1 MNQKKS
7 MKWALSLLGTTALLA
22 GCAANSESAVNSSAD
37 TGTDKLQVVTTFYPM
52 YDFTK
57 QVAQDD
63 ADVSMLLEAGMEV
76 HSFEPSSQ
84 MIAEIQDADV
94 FIYNSAEME
103 TWVPDVL
110 ASIDTSDMVVVCASE
125 AITLLE
131 YEGEAHAHE
140 HESEEEDAE
149 SGHTHTVDPHVWLD
163 PVLAQTEVTTIA
175 EGLAEADADHA
186 ENYLKNAEA
195 YNGQLI
201 ELDEAYR
208 AAFEGAENRTF
219 VTQHAAF
226 AYLAARYDLNQIS
239 ATGLNAEV
247 EPSAAALATLSD
259 YAKANNI
266 SHIYFENNASSQTAE
281 TLAEEVGVELA
292 VLSPLEGITEEDQE
306 KGSDYISVML
316 ENLEALKKS
325 IN

>member
-1 MNQKKS
+1 MKQKKS
-7 MKWALSLLGTTALLA
+7 MKWALSLVGATALLA
-22 GCAANSESAVNSSAD
+22 GCGAAGSTTENTES
-37 TGTDKLQVVTTFYPM
+37 DKLQVVTTFYPM

-63 ADVSMLLEAGMEV
+63 VEVSMLLEAGMEV

-94 FIYNSAEME
+94 FIYNSSEME

-110 ASIDTSDMVVVCASE
+110 ASIDTSDMVVICASD

-131 YEGEAHAHE
+131 YEGEAHAHD
-140 HESEEEDAE
+140 HESEEEGANA
-149 SGHTHTVDPHVWLD
+149 GHSHTVDPHVWLD
-163 PVLAQTEVTTIA
+163 PVLAQTEVSTIA
-175 EGLAEADADHA
+175 DGLAEADPD
-186 ENYLKNAEA
+186 NAEDYLENA
-195 YNGQLI
+195 GIYNGKLN

-208 AAFEGAENRTF
+208 AAFEGTENRTF

-239 ATGLNAEV
+239 VTGLNAEV

-259 YAKANNI
+259 YVKANNI

-292 VLSPLEGITEEDQE
+292 VLSPLEGITEEDQK

-316 ENLEALKKS
+316 DNLEALKKS

>member
-1 MNQKKS
+1 MKQKKS
-7 MKWALSLLGTTALLA
+7 MKWALSLVGATALLA
-22 GCAANSESAVNSSAD
+22 GCGAAGSTTENTES
-37 TGTDKLQVVTTFYPM
+37 DKLQVVTTFYPM

-63 ADVSMLLEAGMEV
+63 AEVSMLLEAGMEV

-94 FIYNSAEME
+94 FIYNSPEME

-110 ASIDTSDMVVVCASE
+110 ASIDTSDMVVICASD

-131 YEGEAHAHE
+131 YEGEAHAHD
-140 HESEEEDAE
+140 HESEEEGANA
-149 SGHTHTVDPHVWLD
+149 GHSHTVDPHVWLD
-163 PVLAQTEVTTIA
+163 PVLAQTEVSTIA
-175 EGLAEADADHA
+175 DGLAEADPD
-186 ENYLKNAEA
+186 NAEDYLENA
-195 YNGQLI
+195 GIYNGKLN
-201 ELDEAYR
+201 ELDKAYR
-208 AAFEGAENRTF
+208 AAFEGTENRTF

-239 ATGLNAEV
+239 VTGLNAEV

-259 YAKANNI
+259 YVKANNI

-292 VLSPLEGITEEDQE
+292 VLSPLEGITEEDQKE
-306 KGSDYISVML
+306 GSDYISVML
-316 ENLEALKKS
+316 DNLEALKKS

>member
-1 MNQKKS
+1 MKQKKR
-7 MKWALSLLGTTALLA
+7 MRWALSLFGTTALLA
-22 GCAANSESAVNSSAD
+22 LAGCGAAKNTTENTES
-37 TGTDKLQVVTTFYPM
+37 DKLQVVTTFYPM

-57 QVAQDD
+57 QVAQDA
-63 ADVSMLLEAGMEV
+63 ADVSLLLEAGMEV
-76 HSFEPSSQ
+76 HSFEPSSR
-84 MIAEIQDADV
+84 MIAEIEDADV
-94 FIYNSAEME
+94 FIYNSPEME

-110 ASIDTSDMVVVCASE
+110 ASVDTSDMVVICASD

-140 HESEEEDAE
+140 HKSEAEDAE
-149 SGHTHTVDPHVWLD
+149 AGHDHTVDPHVWLD

-175 EGLAEADADHA
+175 EGLAEADADRA
-186 ENYLKNAEA
+186 ENYLENAEI
-195 YNGQLI
+195 YKGKLN

-226 AYLAARYDLNQIS
+226 AYLAARYDLVQMS
-239 ATGLNAEV
+239 VTGLNAES

-259 YAKANNI
+259 YVKANRI
-266 SHIYFENNASSQTAE
+266 SHLYFENNASSQTAE

-292 VLSPLEGITEEDQE
+292 VLSPLEGISEEDQE
-306 KGSDYISVML
+306 QGADYISVML
-316 ENLEALKKS
+316 DNLEALKRS

>member
-1 MNQKKS
+1 MKQNKS
-7 MKWALSLLGTTALLA
+7 MKWALSLVVATALLA
-22 GCAANSESAVNSSAD
+22 GCGAAGSTTENTES
-37 TGTDKLQVVTTFYPM
+37 DKLQVVTTFYPM

-63 ADVSMLLEAGMEV
+63 AEVSMLLEAGMEV

-94 FIYNSAEME
+94 FIYNSPEME

-110 ASIDTSDMVVVCASE
+110 ASIDTSDMVVICASE

-140 HESEEEDAE
+140 HESEEEGANA
-149 SGHTHTVDPHVWLD
+149 GHSHTVDPHVWLD
-163 PVLAQTEVTTIA
+163 PVLAQTEVSTIA
-175 EGLAEADADHA
+175 EGLAEADPD
-186 ENYLKNAEA
+186 NAEDYLENA
-195 YNGQLI
+195 GIYNGKLN

-208 AAFEGAENRTF
+208 AAFEGTENRTF

-239 ATGLNAEV
+239 VTGLNAEV

-259 YAKANNI
+259 YVKANNI

-292 VLSPLEGITEEDQE
+292 VLSPLEGITEEDQK

-316 ENLEALKKS
+316 DNLEALKKS

>member
-1 MNQKKS
+1 MKQKKS
-7 MKWALSLLGTTALLA
+7 MKWALSLVGATALLA
-22 GCAANSESAVNSSAD
+22 GCGAAGSTTENTES
-37 TGTDKLQVVTTFYPM
+37 DKLQVVTTFYPM

-63 ADVSMLLEAGMEV
+63 VEVSMLLEAGMEV

-94 FIYNSAEME
+94 FIYNSPEME

-110 ASIDTSDMVVVCASE
+110 ASIDTSDMVVICASD

-131 YEGEAHAHE
+131 YEGEAHAHD
-140 HESEEEDAE
+140 HESEEEGA
-149 SGHTHTVDPHVWLD
+149 SAGHSHTVDPHVWLD
-163 PVLAQTEVTTIA
+163 PVLAQTEVSTIA
-175 EGLAEADADHA
+175 EGLAEADPD
-186 ENYLKNAEA
+186 NAEDYLENA
-195 YNGQLI
+195 GIYNGKLN

-208 AAFEGAENRTF
+208 AAFEGTENRTF

-239 ATGLNAEV
+239 VTGLNAEV

-259 YAKANNI
+259 YVKANNI

-292 VLSPLEGITEEDQE
+292 VLSPLEGITEEDQK

-316 ENLEALKKS
+316 DNLEALKKS

>member
-1 MNQKKS
+1 MKQKKS
-7 MKWALSLLGTTALLA
+7 MKWALSLVGATALLA
-22 GCAANSESAVNSSAD
+22 GCGVTGSTTENTES
-37 TGTDKLQVVTTFYPM
+37 DKLQVVTTFYPM

-63 ADVSMLLEAGMEV
+63 AEVSMLLEAGMEV

-94 FIYNSAEME
+94 FIYNSPEME

-110 ASIDTSDMVVVCASE
+110 ASIDTSDMVVICASD

-131 YEGEAHAHE
+131 YEGEAHAHD
-140 HESEEEDAE
+140 HESEEEGANA
-149 SGHTHTVDPHVWLD
+149 GHSHTVDPHVWLD
-163 PVLAQTEVTTIA
+163 PVLAQTEVSTIA
-175 EGLAEADADHA
+175 EGLAEADPD
-186 ENYLKNAEA
+186 NAEDYLENA
-195 YNGQLI
+195 GIYNGKLN

-208 AAFEGAENRTF
+208 AAFEGTENRTF

-239 ATGLNAEV
+239 VTGLNAEV

-259 YAKANNI
+259 YVKANNI

-292 VLSPLEGITEEDQE
+292 VLSPLEGITEEDQK

-316 ENLEALKKS
+316 DNLEALKKS

>member
-1 MNQKKS
+1 MKQNKS
-7 MKWALSLLGTTALLA
+7 MKWALSLVGATALLA
-22 GCAANSESAVNSSAD
+22 GCGAAGSTTENTESN
-37 TGTDKLQVVTTFYPM
+37 KLQVVTTFYPM

-63 ADVSMLLEAGMEV
+63 AEVSMLLEAGMEV

-94 FIYNSAEME
+94 FIYNSPEME

-110 ASIDTSDMVVVCASE
+110 ASIDTSDMVVICASD

-131 YEGEAHAHE
+131 YEGEAHAHD
-140 HESEEEDAE
+140 HESEEKGANA
-149 SGHTHTVDPHVWLD
+149 GHSHTVDPHVWLD
-163 PVLAQTEVTTIA
+163 PVLAQTEVSTIA
-175 EGLAEADADHA
+175 EGLAEADPD
-186 ENYLKNAEA
+186 NAEDYLENA
-195 YNGQLI
+195 GIYNGKLN

-208 AAFEGAENRTF
+208 AAFEGTENRTF

-239 ATGLNAEV
+239 VTGLNAEV

-259 YAKANNI
+259 YVKANNI

-292 VLSPLEGITEEDQE
+292 VLSPLEGIAEEDQK

>member
-1 MNQKKS
+1 MKQKKS

-22 GCAANSESAVNSSAD
+22 GCGAVGNTTESTES
-37 TGTDKLQVVTTFYPM
+37 DKLQVVTTFYPM

-63 ADVSMLLEAGMEV
+63 ADVSLLLEAGMEV

-84 MIAEIQDADV
+84 MIAEIEDADV
-94 FIYNSAEME
+94 FIYNSPEME

-110 ASIDTSDMVVVCASE
+110 ASIDTSDMVVIRASE

-131 YEGEAHAHE
+131 YEGDAHE
-140 HESEEEDAE
+140 HDHESEEEDAE
-149 SGHTHTVDPHVWLD
+149 TGHTHTVDPHVWLD

-186 ENYLKNAEA
+186 EDYLENAEI
-195 YNGQLI
+195 YNGKLN

-208 AAFEGAENRTF
+208 AAFDGAENRTF

-226 AYLAARYDLNQIS
+226 AYLAARYDLVQMS
-239 ATGLNAEV
+239 VTGLNAET

-259 YAKANNI
+259 YVKANNI

-281 TLAEEVGVELA
+281 TLAEEVGVQLA
-292 VLSPLEGITEEDQE
+292 VLSPIEGITEEEQE
-306 KGSDYISVML
+306 QGADYISAML

>member
-1 MNQKKS
+1 MKLKKS
-7 MKWALSLLGTTALLA
+7 MKWALSLVGATALLA
-22 GCAANSESAVNSSAD
+22 GCGATGSTTENTES
-37 TGTDKLQVVTTFYPM
+37 DKLQVVTTFYPM

-63 ADVSMLLEAGMEV
+63 AEVSMLLEAGMEV

-94 FIYNSAEME
+94 FIYNSPEME

-110 ASIDTSDMVVVCASE
+110 ASIDTSDMVVICASD

-131 YEGEAHAHE
+131 YEGEAHAHD
-140 HESEEEDAE
+140 HESEEEGANA
-149 SGHTHTVDPHVWLD
+149 GHSHTVDPHVWLD
-163 PVLAQTEVTTIA
+163 PVLAQTEVSTIA
-175 EGLAEADADHA
+175 EGLAEADPD
-186 ENYLKNAEA
+186 NAEDYLENA
-195 YNGQLI
+195 GIYNGKLN

-208 AAFEGAENRTF
+208 AAFEGTENRTF

-239 ATGLNAEV
+239 VTGLNAEV

-259 YAKANNI
+259 YVKANNI

-292 VLSPLEGITEEDQE
+292 VLSPLEGITEEDQK

>member
-1 MNQKKS
+1 MKQKKS
-7 MKWALSLLGTTALLA
+7 MKWALSLVGATALLA
-22 GCAANSESAVNSSAD
+22 GCGAAGSTTENTES
-37 TGTDKLQVVTTFYPM
+37 DKLQVVTTFYPM

-63 ADVSMLLEAGMEV
+63 AEVSMLLEAGMEV

-94 FIYNSAEME
+94 FIYNSPEME

-110 ASIDTSDMVVVCASE
+110 ASIDTSDMVVICASD

-131 YEGEAHAHE
+131 YEGEAHAHD
-140 HESEEEDAE
+140 HESEEKWANA
-149 SGHTHTVDPHVWLD
+149 GHSHTVDPHVWLD
-163 PVLAQTEVTTIA
+163 PVLAQTEVSTIA
-175 EGLAEADADHA
+175 EGLAEADPD
-186 ENYLKNAEA
+186 NAEDYLENA
-195 YNGQLI
+195 GIYNGKLN

-208 AAFEGAENRTF
+208 AAFEGTENRTF

-239 ATGLNAEV
+239 VTGLNAEV

-259 YAKANNI
+259 YVKANNI

-292 VLSPLEGITEEDQE
+292 VLSPLEGITEEDQK

-316 ENLEALKKS
+316 DNLEALKKS

>member
-1 MNQKKS
+1 MKQKKS
-7 MKWALSLLGTTALLA
+7 MKWALSLVGATALLA
-22 GCAANSESAVNSSAD
+22 GCGAVGSTTENTES
-37 TGTDKLQVVTTFYPM
+37 DKLQVVTTFYPM

-63 ADVSMLLEAGMEV
+63 AEVSMLLEAGMEV

-94 FIYNSAEME
+94 FIYNSPEME

-110 ASIDTSDMVVVCASE
+110 ASIDTSDMVVICASD

-131 YEGEAHAHE
+131 YEGEAHAHD
-140 HESEEEDAE
+140 HESEEKGANA
-149 SGHTHTVDPHVWLD
+149 GHSHTVDPHVWLD
-163 PVLAQTEVTTIA
+163 PVLAQTEVSTIA
-175 EGLAEADADHA
+175 EGLAEADPD
-186 ENYLKNAEA
+186 NAEDYLENA
-195 YNGQLI
+195 GIYNGKLN

-208 AAFEGAENRTF
+208 AAFEGTENRTF

-239 ATGLNAEV
+239 VTGLNAEV

-259 YAKANNI
+259 YVKANNI

-292 VLSPLEGITEEDQE
+292 VLSPLEGITEEDQK

-316 ENLEALKKS
+316 DNLEALKKS

>member
-1 MNQKKS
+1 MKQKKS
-7 MKWALSLLGTTALLA
+7 MKWALSLVGATALLA
-22 GCAANSESAVNSSAD
+22 GCGAAGSTTENTES
-37 TGTDKLQVVTTFYPM
+37 DKLQVVTTFYPM

-63 ADVSMLLEAGMEV
+63 AEVSMLLEAGMEV

-94 FIYNSAEME
+94 FIYNSPEME

-110 ASIDTSDMVVVCASE
+110 ASIDTSDMVVICASD

-131 YEGEAHAHE
+131 YEGEAHAHD
-140 HESEEEDAE
+140 HESEEKGANA
-149 SGHTHTVDPHVWLD
+149 GHSHTVDPHVWLD
-163 PVLAQTEVTTIA
+163 PVLAQTEVSTIA
-175 EGLAEADADHA
+175 EGLAEADPD
-186 ENYLKNAEA
+186 NAEDYLENA
-195 YNGQLI
+195 GIYNGKLN

-208 AAFEGAENRTF
+208 AAFEGTENRTF

-239 ATGLNAEV
+239 VTGLNAEV

-259 YAKANNI
+259 YVKANNI

-292 VLSPLEGITEEDQE
+292 VLSPLEGITEEDQK
-306 KGSDYISVML
+306 KGSVYISVML
-316 ENLEALKKS
+316 DNLEALKKS

>member
-1 MNQKKS
+1 MKQKKS
-7 MKWALSLLGTTALLA
+7 MKWALSLVGATALLA
-22 GCAANSESAVNSSAD
+22 GCGATGSTTENTES
-37 TGTDKLQVVTTFYPM
+37 DKLQVVTTFYPM

-63 ADVSMLLEAGMEV
+63 AEVSMLLEAGMEV

-94 FIYNSAEME
+94 FIYNSPEME

-110 ASIDTSDMVVVCASE
+110 ASIDTSDMVVICASD

-131 YEGEAHAHE
+131 YEGEAHAHD
-140 HESEEEDAE
+140 HESEEKGANA
-149 SGHTHTVDPHVWLD
+149 GHSHTVDPHVWLD
-163 PVLAQTEVTTIA
+163 PVLAQTEVSTIA
-175 EGLAEADADHA
+175 EGLAEADPD
-186 ENYLKNAEA
+186 NAEDYLENA
-195 YNGQLI
+195 GIYNGKLN

-208 AAFEGAENRTF
+208 AAFEGTENRTF

-239 ATGLNAEV
+239 VTGLNAEV

-259 YAKANNI
+259 YVKANNI

-292 VLSPLEGITEEDQE
+292 VLSPLEGITEEDQK

>member
-1 MNQKKS
+1 MKQKKS
-7 MKWALSLLGTTALLA
+7 MKWALSLVGATALLA
-22 GCAANSESAVNSSAD
+22 GCGAAGSTTENTES
-37 TGTDKLQVVTTFYPM
+37 DKLQVVTTFYPM

-63 ADVSMLLEAGMEV
+63 AEVSMLLEAGMEV

-94 FIYNSAEME
+94 FIYNSPEME

-110 ASIDTSDMVVVCASE
+110 ASIDTSDMVVICASD

-131 YEGEAHAHE
+131 YEGEAHAHD
-140 HESEEEDAE
+140 HESEEEGANA
-149 SGHTHTVDPHVWLD
+149 GHSHTVDPHVWLD
-163 PVLAQTEVTTIA
+163 PVLAQTEVSTIA
-175 EGLAEADADHA
+175 EGLAEADPD
-186 ENYLKNAEA
+186 NAEDYLENA
-195 YNGQLI
+195 GIYNGKLN

-208 AAFEGAENRTF
+208 AAFEGTENRTF

-239 ATGLNAEV
+239 VTGLNAEV

-259 YAKANNI
+259 YVKANNI

-292 VLSPLEGITEEDQE
+292 VLSPLEGITEEDQK

-316 ENLEALKKS
+316 DNLEALKKS

>member
-1 MNQKKS
+1 MKQKKS
-7 MKWALSLLGTTALLA
+7 MKWALSLVGATALLA
-22 GCAANSESAVNSSAD
+22 GCGAAGSTTENTES
-37 TGTDKLQVVTTFYPM
+37 DKLQVVTTFYPM

-63 ADVSMLLEAGMEV
+63 AEVSMLLEAGMEV

-94 FIYNSAEME
+94 FIYNSPEME

-110 ASIDTSDMVVVCASE
+110 ASIDTSDMVVICASD

-131 YEGEAHAHE
+131 YEGEAHAHD
-140 HESEEEDAE
+140 HESEEKGANA
-149 SGHTHTVDPHVWLD
+149 GHSHTVDPHVWLD
-163 PVLAQTEVTTIA
+163 PVLAQTEVSTIA
-175 EGLAEADADHA
+175 EGLAEADPD
-186 ENYLKNAEA
+186 NAEDYLENA
-195 YNGQLI
+195 GIYNGKLN

-208 AAFEGAENRTF
+208 AAFEGTENRTF

-239 ATGLNAEV
+239 VTGLNAEV

-259 YAKANNI
+259 YVKANNI

-292 VLSPLEGITEEDQE
+292 VLSPLEGITEEDQK

>member
-1 MNQKKS
+1 MKQKKS
-7 MKWALSLLGTTALLA
+7 MKWALSLVGATALLA
-22 GCAANSESAVNSSAD
+22 GCGAAGSTTENTES
-37 TGTDKLQVVTTFYPM
+37 DKLQVVTTFYPM

-63 ADVSMLLEAGMEV
+63 AEVSMLLEAGMEV

-94 FIYNSAEME
+94 FIYNSPEME

-110 ASIDTSDMVVVCASE
+110 ASIDTSDMVVICASD

-131 YEGEAHAHE
+131 YEGEAHAHD
-140 HESEEEDAE
+140 HESEEEGANA
-149 SGHTHTVDPHVWLD
+149 GHSHTVDPHVWLD
-163 PVLAQTEVTTIA
+163 PVLAQTEVSTIA
-175 EGLAEADADHA
+175 EGLAEADPD
-186 ENYLKNAEA
+186 NAEDYLENA
-195 YNGQLI
+195 GIYNGKLN

-208 AAFEGAENRTF
+208 AAFEGTENRTF

-239 ATGLNAEV
+239 VTGLNAEV

-259 YAKANNI
+259 YVKANNI

-292 VLSPLEGITEEDQE
+292 VLSPLEGITEEDQKE
-306 KGSDYISVML
+306 GSDHISVML
-316 ENLEALKKS
+316 DNLEALKKS

>member
-1 MNQKKS
+1 MKQKKS
-7 MKWALSLLGTTALLA
+7 MKWALSLVGATALLA
-22 GCAANSESAVNSSAD
+22 GCGATGSTTENTES
-37 TGTDKLQVVTTFYPM
+37 DKLQVVTTFYPM

-63 ADVSMLLEAGMEV
+63 AEVSMLLEAGMEV

-94 FIYNSAEME
+94 FIYNSPEME

-110 ASIDTSDMVVVCASE
+110 ASIDTSDMVVICASD

-131 YEGEAHAHE
+131 YEGEAHAHD
-140 HESEEEDAE
+140 HESEEEGANA
-149 SGHTHTVDPHVWLD
+149 GHSHTVDPHVWLD
-163 PVLAQTEVTTIA
+163 PVLAQTEVSTIA
-175 EGLAEADADHA
+175 EGLAEADPD
-186 ENYLKNAEA
+186 NAEDYLENA
-195 YNGQLI
+195 GIYNGKLN

-208 AAFEGAENRTF
+208 AAFEGTENRTF

-239 ATGLNAEV
+239 VTGLNAEV

-259 YAKANNI
+259 YVKANNI

-292 VLSPLEGITEEDQE
+292 VLSPLEGITEEDQK

>member
-1 MNQKKS
+1 MKQKKS
-7 MKWALSLLGTTALLA
+7 MKWALSLVGATALLA
-22 GCAANSESAVNSSAD
+22 GCGAVGSTTENTES
-37 TGTDKLQVVTTFYPM
+37 DKLQVVTTFYPM

-63 ADVSMLLEAGMEV
+63 AEVSMLLEAGMEV

-94 FIYNSAEME
+94 FIYNSPEME

-110 ASIDTSDMVVVCASE
+110 ASIDTSDMVVICASD

-131 YEGEAHAHE
+131 YEGEAHAHD
-140 HESEEEDAE
+140 HESEEEGANA
-149 SGHTHTVDPHVWLD
+149 GHSHTVDPHVWLD
-163 PVLAQTEVTTIA
+163 PVLAQTEVSTIA
-175 EGLAEADADHA
+175 EGLAEADPD
-186 ENYLKNAEA
+186 NAEDYLENA
-195 YNGQLI
+195 GIYNGKLN

-208 AAFEGAENRTF
+208 AAFEGTENRTF

-239 ATGLNAEV
+239 VTGLNAEV

-259 YAKANNI
+259 YVKANNI

-292 VLSPLEGITEEDQE
+292 VLSPLEGITEEDQK

>member
-1 MNQKKS
+1 MKQKKS
-7 MKWALSLLGTTALLA
+7 MKWALSLVGATALLA
-22 GCAANSESAVNSSAD
+22 GCGAAGSTTENTES
-37 TGTDKLQVVTTFYPM
+37 DKLQVVTTFYPM

-63 ADVSMLLEAGMEV
+63 AEVSMLLEAGMEV

-94 FIYNSAEME
+94 FIYNSPEME

-110 ASIDTSDMVVVCASE
+110 ASIDTSDMVVICASD

-131 YEGEAHAHE
+131 YEGEAHAHD
-140 HESEEEDAE
+140 HESEEKGANA
-149 SGHTHTVDPHVWLD
+149 GHSHTVDPHVWLD
-163 PVLAQTEVTTIA
+163 PVLAQTEVSTIA
-175 EGLAEADADHA
+175 EGLAEADPDNSEDYL
-186 ENYLKNAEA
+186 ENAGI
-195 YNGQLI
+195 YNGKLN

-208 AAFEGAENRTF
+208 AAFEGTENRTF

-239 ATGLNAEV
+239 VTGLNAEV

-259 YAKANNI
+259 YVKANNI

-292 VLSPLEGITEEDQE
+292 VLSPLEGITEEDQK

-316 ENLEALKKS
+316 DNLEALKKS

>member
-1 MNQKKS
+1 MKQKKS
-7 MKWALSLLGTTALLA
+7 MKWALSLVGATALLA
-22 GCAANSESAVNSSAD
+22 GCGAAGSTTENTES
-37 TGTDKLQVVTTFYPM
+37 DKLQVVTTFYPM

-63 ADVSMLLEAGMEV
+63 AEVSMLLEAGMEV

-94 FIYNSAEME
+94 FIYNSPEME

-110 ASIDTSDMVVVCASE
+110 ASIDTSDMVVICASD

-131 YEGEAHAHE
+131 YEGEAHAHD
-140 HESEEEDAE
+140 HESEEEGANA
-149 SGHTHTVDPHVWLD
+149 GHSHTVDPHVWLD
-163 PVLAQTEVTTIA
+163 PVLAQTEVSTIA
-175 EGLAEADADHA
+175 EGLAEADPD
-186 ENYLKNAEA
+186 NAEDYLENA
-195 YNGQLI
+195 GIYNGKLN

-208 AAFEGAENRTF
+208 AAFEGTENRTF

-239 ATGLNAEV
+239 VTGLNAEV

-259 YAKANNI
+259 YVKANNI
-266 SHIYFENNASSQTAE
+266 SHIYFENNASSQTAD

-292 VLSPLEGITEEDQE
+292 VLSPLEGITEEDQK

-316 ENLEALKKS
+316 DNLEALKKS

>member
-1 MNQKKS
+1 MYQKKS
-7 MKWALSLLGTTALLA
+7 MKWALSLLGTAALLA
-22 GCAANSESAVNSSAD
+22 GCGAARNATENTDS
-37 TGTDKLQVVTTFYPM
+37 DKLQVVTTFYPM

-63 ADVSMLLEAGMEV
+63 ADVSLLLEAGMEV

-84 MIAEIQDADV
+84 MIADIQDADV

-110 ASIDTSDMVVVCASE
+110 DSIDTSDMVVICASE
-125 AITLLE
+125 AITLME
-131 YEGEAHAHE
+131 YAGEAHAHE
-140 HESEEEDAE
+140 HEPEGEEAE
-149 SGHTHTVDPHVWLD
+149 AGHTHTVDPHVWLD
-163 PVLAQTEVTTIA
+163 PVLAQTEVMAIA

-186 ENYLKNAEA
+186 KNYLNNAET
-195 YNGQLI
+195 YTGQLA

-208 AAFEGAENRTF
+208 TAFEGAGNRTF

-239 ATGLNAEV
+239 VTGLNAET
-247 EPSAAALATLSD
+247 EPSAEALATLSD
-259 YAKANNI
+259 YVKVNNI

-281 TLAEEVGVELA
+281 MLAEEVGVELA

-306 KGSDYISVML
+306 NGADYISVML

>member
-1 MNQKKS
+1 MKQKKS
-7 MKWALSLLGTTALLA
+7 MKWALSLVGATALLA
-22 GCAANSESAVNSSAD
+22 GCGAAGSTTENTES
-37 TGTDKLQVVTTFYPM
+37 DKLQVVTTFYPM

-63 ADVSMLLEAGMEV
+63 AEVSMLLEAGMEV

-94 FIYNSAEME
+94 FIYNSPEME

-110 ASIDTSDMVVVCASE
+110 ASIDTSDMVVICASD

-131 YEGEAHAHE
+131 YEGEAHAHD
-140 HESEEEDAE
+140 HESEEKGANA
-149 SGHTHTVDPHVWLD
+149 GHSHTVDPHVWLD
-163 PVLAQTEVTTIA
+163 PVLAQTEVSTIA
-175 EGLAEADADHA
+175 EGLAEADPD
-186 ENYLKNAEA
+186 NAEDYLENA
-195 YNGQLI
+195 GIYNGKLN
-201 ELDEAYR
+201 ELDEAFR
-208 AAFEGAENRTF
+208 AAFEGTENRTF

-239 ATGLNAEV
+239 VTGLNAEV

-259 YAKANNI
+259 YVKANNI

-292 VLSPLEGITEEDQE
+292 VLSPLEGITEEDQK

-316 ENLEALKKS
+316 DNLEALKKS

>member
-1 MNQKKS
+1 MKQKKS
-7 MKWALSLLGTTALLA
+7 MKWALSLVGATALLA
-22 GCAANSESAVNSSAD
+22 GCGAAGSTTENTES
-37 TGTDKLQVVTTFYPM
+37 DKLQVVTTFYPM

-63 ADVSMLLEAGMEV
+63 AEVSMLLEAGMEV

-94 FIYNSAEME
+94 FIYNSPEME

-110 ASIDTSDMVVVCASE
+110 ASIDTSDMVVICASD

-131 YEGEAHAHE
+131 YEGEAHAHD
-140 HESEEEDAE
+140 HESEEEGANA
-149 SGHTHTVDPHVWLD
+149 GHSHTVDPHVWLD
-163 PVLAQTEVTTIA
+163 PVLAQTEVSTIA
-175 EGLAEADADHA
+175 EGLAEADPD
-186 ENYLKNAEA
+186 NAEDYLENA
-195 YNGQLI
+195 GIYNGKLN
-201 ELDEAYR
+201 ELDKAYR
-208 AAFEGAENRTF
+208 AAFEGTENRTF

-239 ATGLNAEV
+239 VTGLNAEV

-259 YAKANNI
+259 YVKANNI

-292 VLSPLEGITEEDQE
+292 VLSPLEGITEEDQK

>member
-1 MNQKKS
+1 
-7 MKWALSLLGTTALLA
+7 MKWALSLVGATALLA
-22 GCAANSESAVNSSAD
+22 GCGAAGSTTENTES
-37 TGTDKLQVVTTFYPM
+37 DKLQVVTTFYPM

-63 ADVSMLLEAGMEV
+63 AEVSMLLEAGMEV

-94 FIYNSAEME
+94 FIYNSPEME

-110 ASIDTSDMVVVCASE
+110 ASIDTSDMVVICASD

-131 YEGEAHAHE
+131 YEGEAHAHD
-140 HESEEEDAE
+140 HESEEEGANA
-149 SGHTHTVDPHVWLD
+149 GHSHTVDPHVWLD
-163 PVLAQTEVTTIA
+163 PVLAQTEVSTIA
-175 EGLAEADADHA
+175 EGLAEADPD
-186 ENYLKNAEA
+186 NAEDYLENA
-195 YNGQLI
+195 GIYNGKLN
-201 ELDEAYR
+201 ELDEAFR
-208 AAFEGAENRTF
+208 AAFEGTENRTF

-239 ATGLNAEV
+239 VTGLNAEV

-259 YAKANNI
+259 YVKANNI

-292 VLSPLEGITEEDQE
+292 VLSPLEGITEEDQKE
-306 KGSDYISVML
+306 GSDYISVML
-316 ENLEALKKS
+316 DNLEALKKS

>member
-1 MNQKKS
+1 MKQKKS
-7 MKWALSLLGTTALLA
+7 MKWALSLVGATALLA
-22 GCAANSESAVNSSAD
+22 GCGAAGSTTENTES
-37 TGTDKLQVVTTFYPM
+37 DKLQVVTTFYPM

-63 ADVSMLLEAGMEV
+63 AEVSMLLEAGMEV

-94 FIYNSAEME
+94 FIYNSPEME

-110 ASIDTSDMVVVCASE
+110 ASIDTSDMVVICASD

-131 YEGEAHAHE
+131 YEGEAHAHD
-140 HESEEEDAE
+140 HESEEEGANA
-149 SGHTHTVDPHVWLD
+149 GHSHTVDPHVWLD
-163 PVLAQTEVTTIA
+163 PVLAQTEVSTIA
-175 EGLAEADADHA
+175 EGLAEADPD
-186 ENYLKNAEA
+186 NAEDYLENA
-195 YNGQLI
+195 GIYNGKLN
-201 ELDEAYR
+201 ELDEAFR
-208 AAFEGAENRTF
+208 AAFEGTENRTF

-239 ATGLNAEV
+239 VTGLNAEV

-259 YAKANNI
+259 YVKANNI

-292 VLSPLEGITEEDQE
+292 VLSPLEGITEEDQK

-316 ENLEALKKS
+316 ANLEALKKS

>member
-1 MNQKKS
+1 MKQKKS
-7 MKWALSLLGTTALLA
+7 MKWALSLVGATALLA
-22 GCAANSESAVNSSAD
+22 GCGATGSTTENTES
-37 TGTDKLQVVTTFYPM
+37 DKLQVVTTFYPM

-63 ADVSMLLEAGMEV
+63 AEVSMLLEAGMEV

-94 FIYNSAEME
+94 FIYNSPEME

-110 ASIDTSDMVVVCASE
+110 ASIDTSDMVVICASD

-131 YEGEAHAHE
+131 YEGEAHAHD
-140 HESEEEDAE
+140 HESEEKGANA
-149 SGHTHTVDPHVWLD
+149 GHSHTVDPHVWLD
-163 PVLAQTEVTTIA
+163 PVLAQTEVSTIA
-175 EGLAEADADHA
+175 EGLAEADPD
-186 ENYLKNAEA
+186 NAEDYLENA
-195 YNGQLI
+195 GIYNGKLN
-201 ELDEAYR
+201 ELDKAYR
-208 AAFEGAENRTF
+208 AAFEGTENRTF

-239 ATGLNAEV
+239 VTGLNAEV

-259 YAKANNI
+259 YVKANNI

-292 VLSPLEGITEEDQE
+292 VLSPLEGITEEDQKE
-306 KGSDYISVML
+306 GSDYISVML
-316 ENLEALKKS
+316 DNLEALKKS

>member
-1 MNQKKS
+1 MKQKKS
-7 MKWALSLLGTTALLA
+7 MKWALSLVGATALLA
-22 GCAANSESAVNSSAD
+22 GCGAAGSTTENTES
-37 TGTDKLQVVTTFYPM
+37 DKLQVVTTFYPM

-63 ADVSMLLEAGMEV
+63 AEVSMLLEAGMEV

-94 FIYNSAEME
+94 FIYNSPEME

-110 ASIDTSDMVVVCASE
+110 ASIDTSDMVVICASD

-131 YEGEAHAHE
+131 YEGEAHAHD
-140 HESEEEDAE
+140 HESEEKWANA
-149 SGHTHTVDPHVWLD
+149 GHSHTVDPHVWLD
-163 PVLAQTEVTTIA
+163 PVLAQTEVSTIA
-175 EGLAEADADHA
+175 EGLAEADPD
-186 ENYLKNAEA
+186 NAEDYLENA
-195 YNGQLI
+195 GIYNGKLN
-201 ELDEAYR
+201 ELDEAFR
-208 AAFEGAENRTF
+208 AAFEGTENRTF

-239 ATGLNAEV
+239 VTGLNAEV

-259 YAKANNI
+259 YVKANNI

-292 VLSPLEGITEEDQE
+292 VLSPLEGITEEDQK

-316 ENLEALKKS
+316 DNLEALKKS

>member
-1 MNQKKS
+1 MKQNKS
-7 MKWALSLLGTTALLA
+7 MKWALSLVVATALLA
-22 GCAANSESAVNSSAD
+22 GCGAAGSTTENTES
-37 TGTDKLQVVTTFYPM
+37 DKLQVVTTFYPM

-63 ADVSMLLEAGMEV
+63 AEVSMLLEAGMEV

-94 FIYNSAEME
+94 FIYNSPEME

-110 ASIDTSDMVVVCASE
+110 ASIDTSDMVVICASD

-131 YEGEAHAHE
+131 YEGEAHAHD
-140 HESEEEDAE
+140 HESEEKGANA
-149 SGHTHTVDPHVWLD
+149 GHSHTVDPHVWLD
-163 PVLAQTEVTTIA
+163 PVLAQTEVSTIA
-175 EGLAEADADHA
+175 EGLAEADPD
-186 ENYLKNAEA
+186 NAEDYLENA
-195 YNGQLI
+195 GIYNGKLN

-208 AAFEGAENRTF
+208 AAFEGTENRTF

-239 ATGLNAEV
+239 VTGLNAEV

-259 YAKANNI
+259 YVKANNI
-266 SHIYFENNASSQTAE
+266 SHIYFENNSSSQTAE

-292 VLSPLEGITEEDQE
+292 VLSPLEGITEEDQK

-316 ENLEALKKS
+316 DNLEALKKS

>member
-1 MNQKKS
+1 MKQKKS
-7 MKWALSLLGTTALLA
+7 MKWALSLVGATALLA
-22 GCAANSESAVNSSAD
+22 GCGAAGSTTENTES
-37 TGTDKLQVVTTFYPM
+37 DKLQVVTTFYPM

-63 ADVSMLLEAGMEV
+63 AEVSMLLEAGMEV

-94 FIYNSAEME
+94 FIYNSPEME

-110 ASIDTSDMVVVCASE
+110 ASIDTSDMVVICASD

-131 YEGEAHAHE
+131 YEGEAHAHD
-140 HESEEEDAE
+140 HESEEEGANA
-149 SGHTHTVDPHVWLD
+149 GHSHTVDPHVWLD
-163 PVLAQTEVTTIA
+163 PVLAQTEVSTIA
-175 EGLAEADADHA
+175 EGLAEADPD
-186 ENYLKNAEA
+186 NAEDYLENA
-195 YNGQLI
+195 GIYNGKLN

-208 AAFEGAENRTF
+208 AAFEGTENRTF

-239 ATGLNAEV
+239 VTGLNAEV

-259 YAKANNI
+259 YVKANNI

-281 TLAEEVGVELA
+281 TLAKEVGVELA
-292 VLSPLEGITEEDQE
+292 VLSPLEGITEEDQK

-316 ENLEALKKS
+316 DNLEALKKS

>member
-1 MNQKKS
+1 MKQNKS
-7 MKWALSLLGTTALLA
+7 MKWALSLVGATALLA
-22 GCAANSESAVNSSAD
+22 GCGAAGSTTENTES
-37 TGTDKLQVVTTFYPM
+37 DKLQVVTTFYPM

-63 ADVSMLLEAGMEV
+63 AEVSMLLEAGMEV

-94 FIYNSAEME
+94 FIYNSPEME

-110 ASIDTSDMVVVCASE
+110 ASIDTSDMVVICASD

-131 YEGEAHAHE
+131 YEGEAHAHD
-140 HESEEEDAE
+140 HESEEKGANA
-149 SGHTHTVDPHVWLD
+149 GHSHTVDPHVWLD
-163 PVLAQTEVTTIA
+163 PVLAQTEVSTIA
-175 EGLAEADADHA
+175 EGLAEADPD
-186 ENYLKNAEA
+186 NAEDYLENA
-195 YNGQLI
+195 RIYNGKLN

-208 AAFEGAENRTF
+208 AAFEGTENRTF

-239 ATGLNAEV
+239 VTGLNAEV

-259 YAKANNI
+259 YVKANNI

-292 VLSPLEGITEEDQE
+292 VLSPLEGITEEDQK

-316 ENLEALKKS
+316 DNLEALKKS

>member
-1 MNQKKS
+1 MKQNKS
-7 MKWALSLLGTTALLA
+7 MKWALSLVGATALLA
-22 GCAANSESAVNSSAD
+22 GCGAAGSTTENTES
-37 TGTDKLQVVTTFYPM
+37 DKLQVVTTFYPM

-63 ADVSMLLEAGMEV
+63 AEVSLLLEAGMEV

-94 FIYNSAEME
+94 FIYNSPEME

-110 ASIDTSDMVVVCASE
+110 ASIDTSDMVVICASD

-131 YEGEAHAHE
+131 YEGEAHAHD
-140 HESEEEDAE
+140 HESEEEGANA
-149 SGHTHTVDPHVWLD
+149 GHSHTVDPHVWLD
-163 PVLAQTEVTTIA
+163 PVLAQTEVSTIA
-175 EGLAEADADHA
+175 EGLAEADPD
-186 ENYLKNAEA
+186 NAEDYLENA
-195 YNGQLI
+195 GIYNGKLN

-208 AAFEGAENRTF
+208 AAFEGTENRTF

-239 ATGLNAEV
+239 VTGLNAEV

-259 YAKANNI
+259 YVKANNI

-292 VLSPLEGITEEDQE
+292 VLSPLEGITEEDQK

-316 ENLEALKKS
+316 DNLEALKKS

>member
-1 MNQKKS
+1 MKQNKS
-7 MKWALSLLGTTALLA
+7 MKWALSLVGATALLA
-22 GCAANSESAVNSSAD
+22 GCGAAGSTTENTES
-37 TGTDKLQVVTTFYPM
+37 DKLQVVTTFYPM

-63 ADVSMLLEAGMEV
+63 AEVSMLLEAGMEV

-84 MIAEIQDADV
+84 MIAEVQDADV
-94 FIYNSAEME
+94 FIYNSPEME

-110 ASIDTSDMVVVCASE
+110 ASIDTSDMVVICASD

-131 YEGEAHAHE
+131 YEGEAHAHD
-140 HESEEEDAE
+140 HESEEKGANA
-149 SGHTHTVDPHVWLD
+149 GHSHTVDPHVWLD
-163 PVLAQTEVTTIA
+163 PVLAQTEVSTIA
-175 EGLAEADADHA
+175 EGLAEADPD
-186 ENYLKNAEA
+186 NAEDYLENA
-195 YNGQLI
+195 GIYNGKLN

-208 AAFEGAENRTF
+208 AAFEGTENRTF

-239 ATGLNAEV
+239 VTGLNAEV

-259 YAKANNI
+259 YVKANNI

-292 VLSPLEGITEEDQE
+292 VLSPLEGITEEDQK

-316 ENLEALKKS
+316 DNLEALKKS

>member
-1 MNQKKS
+1 MKQKKS
-7 MKWALSLLGTTALLA
+7 MKWALSLVGATALLA
-22 GCAANSESAVNSSAD
+22 GCGAAGSTTENTES
-37 TGTDKLQVVTTFYPM
+37 DKLQVVTTFYPM

-63 ADVSMLLEAGMEV
+63 AEVSMLLEAGMEV

-94 FIYNSAEME
+94 FIYNSPEME

-110 ASIDTSDMVVVCASE
+110 ASIDTSDMVVICASD

-131 YEGEAHAHE
+131 YEGEAHAHD
-140 HESEEEDAE
+140 HESEEEWANA
-149 SGHTHTVDPHVWLD
+149 GHSHTVDPHVWLD
-163 PVLAQTEVTTIA
+163 PVLAQTEVSTIA
-175 EGLAEADADHA
+175 EGLAEADPD
-186 ENYLKNAEA
+186 NAEDYLENA
-195 YNGQLI
+195 GIYNGKLN

-208 AAFEGAENRTF
+208 AAFEGTENRTF

-239 ATGLNAEV
+239 VTGLNAEV

-259 YAKANNI
+259 YVKANNI

-292 VLSPLEGITEEDQE
+292 VLSPLEGITEEDQK

>member
-1 MNQKKS
+1 MKQKKS
-7 MKWALSLLGTTALLA
+7 MKWALSLVGATALLA
-22 GCAANSESAVNSSAD
+22 GCGAAGSTTENTES
-37 TGTDKLQVVTTFYPM
+37 DKLQVVTTFYPM

-63 ADVSMLLEAGMEV
+63 AEVSMLLEAGMEV

-94 FIYNSAEME
+94 FIYNSPEME

-110 ASIDTSDMVVVCASE
+110 ASIDTSDMVVICASD

-131 YEGEAHAHE
+131 YEGEAHAHD
-140 HESEEEDAE
+140 HESEEEGANA
-149 SGHTHTVDPHVWLD
+149 GHSHTVDPHVWLD
-163 PVLAQTEVTTIA
+163 PVLAQTEVSTIA
-175 EGLAEADADHA
+175 EGLAEADPD
-186 ENYLKNAEA
+186 NAEDYLENA
-195 YNGQLI
+195 GIYNGKLN

-208 AAFEGAENRTF
+208 AAFEGTENRTF

-239 ATGLNAEV
+239 VTGLNAEV

-259 YAKANNI
+259 YVKANNI

-292 VLSPLEGITEEDQE
+292 VLSPLEGITEEDHKE
-306 KGSDYISVML
+306 GSDYISVML
-316 ENLEALKKS
+316 DNLEALKKS

>member
-1 MNQKKS
+1 
-7 MKWALSLLGTTALLA
+7 MKWALSLVGATALLA
-22 GCAANSESAVNSSAD
+22 GCGAAGSTTENTES
-37 TGTDKLQVVTTFYPM
+37 DKLQVVTTFYPM

-63 ADVSMLLEAGMEV
+63 AEVSMLLEAGMEV

-94 FIYNSAEME
+94 FIYNSPEME

-110 ASIDTSDMVVVCASE
+110 ASIDTSDMVVICASD

-131 YEGEAHAHE
+131 YEGEAHAHD
-140 HESEEEDAE
+140 HESEEKGANA
-149 SGHTHTVDPHVWLD
+149 GHSHTVDPHVWLD
-163 PVLAQTEVTTIA
+163 PVLAQTEVSTIA
-175 EGLAEADADHA
+175 EGLAEADPD
-186 ENYLKNAEA
+186 NAEDYLENA
-195 YNGQLI
+195 GIYNGKLN
-201 ELDEAYR
+201 ELDEAFR
-208 AAFEGAENRTF
+208 AAFEGTENRTF

-239 ATGLNAEV
+239 VTGLNAEV

-259 YAKANNI
+259 YVKANNI

-292 VLSPLEGITEEDQE
+292 VLSPLEGITEEDQKE
-306 KGSDYISVML
+306 GSDYISVML
-316 ENLEALKKS
+316 DNLEALKKS

>member
-1 MNQKKS
+1 MKQKKS
-7 MKWALSLLGTTALLA
+7 MKWALSLVGATALLA
-22 GCAANSESAVNSSAD
+22 GCGAAGSTTENTES
-37 TGTDKLQVVTTFYPM
+37 DKLQVVTTFYPM

-63 ADVSMLLEAGMEV
+63 AEVSMLLEAGMEV

-94 FIYNSAEME
+94 FIYNSPEME

-110 ASIDTSDMVVVCASE
+110 ASIDTSDMVVICASD

-131 YEGEAHAHE
+131 YEGEAHAHD
-140 HESEEEDAE
+140 HESEEEGANA
-149 SGHTHTVDPHVWLD
+149 GHSHTVDPHVWLD
-163 PVLAQTEVTTIA
+163 PVLAQTEVSTIA
-175 EGLAEADADHA
+175 EGLAEADPD
-186 ENYLKNAEA
+186 NAEDYLENA
-195 YNGQLI
+195 GIYNGKLN

-208 AAFEGAENRTF
+208 AAFEGTENRTF

-239 ATGLNAEV
+239 VTGLNAEV

-259 YAKANNI
+259 YVKANNI

-292 VLSPLEGITEEDQE
+292 VLSPLEGITEEDQKE
-306 KGSDYISVML
+306 GSDYISVML

>member
-1 MNQKKS
+1 MKQNKS
-7 MKWALSLLGTTALLA
+7 MKWALSLVGATALLA
-22 GCAANSESAVNSSAD
+22 GCGAAGSTTENTES
-37 TGTDKLQVVTTFYPM
+37 DKLQVVTTFYPM

-63 ADVSMLLEAGMEV
+63 AEVSMLLEAGMEV

-94 FIYNSAEME
+94 FIYNSPEME

-110 ASIDTSDMVVVCASE
+110 ASIDTSDMVVICASD

-131 YEGEAHAHE
+131 YEGEAHAHD
-140 HESEEEDAE
+140 HESEEEGANA
-149 SGHTHTVDPHVWLD
+149 GHSHTVDPHVWLD
-163 PVLAQTEVTTIA
+163 PVLAQTEVSTIA
-175 EGLAEADADHA
+175 DGLAEADPD
-186 ENYLKNAEA
+186 NAEDYLENA
-195 YNGQLI
+195 GIYNGKLN

-208 AAFEGAENRTF
+208 AAFEGTENRTF

-239 ATGLNAEV
+239 VTGLNAEV

-259 YAKANNI
+259 YVKANNI

-292 VLSPLEGITEEDQE
+292 VLSPLEGITEEDQK

-316 ENLEALKKS
+316 DNLEALKKS